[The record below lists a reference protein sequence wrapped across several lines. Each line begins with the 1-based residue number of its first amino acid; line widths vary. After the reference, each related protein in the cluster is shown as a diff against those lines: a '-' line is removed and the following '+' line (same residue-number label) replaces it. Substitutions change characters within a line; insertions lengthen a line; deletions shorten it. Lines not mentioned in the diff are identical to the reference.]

1 MALVT
6 IKEAIELTGR
16 SRRSIYRDAG
26 KGVITWSKDRE
37 GRRVIDT
44 SELMRVYGPIAM
56 PDDTPDTPDTAQV
69 AQSDLLAE
77 LRALREEV
85 AGLREEMREMR
96 RLPAPPSITPEPVEK
111 PREPEK
117 PAQQAKEA
125 EETPT
130 GTIDFSTVYER
141 LMARLDGES

>member
-1 MALVT
+1 MASVT
-6 IKEAIELTGR
+6 IKEAITLTGR
-16 SRRSIYRDAG
+16 SRRSLYRDMDSG
-26 KGVITWSKDRE
+26 KVSFSTGHD
-37 GRRVIDT
+37 GRRSFDT
-44 SELMRVYGPIAM
+44 SELIRAYGALDV
-56 PDDTPDTPDTAQV
+56 PDDTPDTAQV

-96 RLPAPPSITPEPVEK
+96 RLPAPPSITPEPVET

-141 LMARLDGES
+141 LMARLDGDS